1 MENCHLGN
9 YNLLFEHS
17 SPVILQ
23 LINAVLNVTKGAVST
38 ILPAIERCVQQW
50 FFVSTTYFGAWSYL
64 SGYQRLANSFTVLTY
79 KITNADGPF
88 IFLQDLFVCFFTST
102 VR

>member
-1 MENCHLGN
+1 MYLVKLVHPCHWLTGHFLKEFTAMSKLQQHPLSFQWKQHQYLRRFIADDKKRIHWMENCHLGN

-38 ILPAIERCVQQW
+38 ILPAIERCVQQ
-50 FFVSTTYFGAWSYL
+50 
-64 SGYQRLANSFTVLTY
+64 
-79 KITNADGPF
+79 
-88 IFLQDLFVCFFTST
+88 
-102 VR
+102 